1 MQNQDGNNA
10 GLNIASHSMSMLM
23 SAASN
28 VMAGDG
34 IGATMS
40 CDESSYNGSV
50 ASAAGSIEIDPTVKI
65 REVCLLL

>member
-28 VMAGDG
+28 VMAGDV
-34 IGATMS
+34 IGTTMS
-40 CDESSYNGSV
+40 CDSPELIFPISRPLNKGFTQDLFHF
-50 ASAAGSIEIDPTVKI
+50 SICCVF
-65 REVCLLL
+65 